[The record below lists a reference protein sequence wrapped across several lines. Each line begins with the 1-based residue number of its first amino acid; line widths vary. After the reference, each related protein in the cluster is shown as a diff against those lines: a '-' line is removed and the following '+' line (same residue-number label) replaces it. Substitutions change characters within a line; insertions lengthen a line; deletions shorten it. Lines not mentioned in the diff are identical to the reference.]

1 MKYLPVIFKNILRNR
16 RRTILVFISIAFA
29 LFLFVFLFTVLS
41 SMNKIMYRPSIANN
55 IIAYSES
62 YDVKHHDLPE
72 SYITKIKALPHV
84 LDANPCLQILTY
96 FEQSTKVV
104 NVWGINPVKL
114 GEIMDI
120 TRIDGMGLAELS
132 RDTTGALVGYY
143 LMEEYKWK
151 IGDRIILKSGTGFQ
165 ELPFTIRGIVHGLS
179 NASYIVYANL
189 GYLQDVLDNRGRV
202 SFTYIKVDDPF
213 IIPQMCRKLE
223 ELFHNYPVQITT
235 ITQKSFM
242 DSIVDKIKA
251 ILIAFRLIGCIA
263 LISTFLLVTNCIAI
277 SIRERTSELGVM
289 RVLGFSRTKIMA
301 LVLAESAAV
310 TFCGGMVGV
319 LLAYLIPMFYHITIP
334 ATVPLHVYPDAH
346 IALYGMIIS
355 MLIGLLGSAFPALH
369 SVLMKP
375 GEAIRSIG

>member
-1 MKYLPVIFKNILRNR
+1 
-16 RRTILVFISIAFA
+16 
-29 LFLFVFLFTVLS
+29 
-41 SMNKIMYRPSIANN
+41 
-55 IIAYSES
+55 
-62 YDVKHHDLPE
+62 
-72 SYITKIKALPHV
+72 
-84 LDANPCLQILTY
+84 
-96 FEQSTKVV
+96 
-104 NVWGINPVKL
+104 
-114 GEIMDI
+114 
-120 TRIDGMGLAELS
+120 
-132 RDTTGALVGYY
+132 
-143 LMEEYKWK
+143 
-151 IGDRIILKSGTGFQ
+151 
-165 ELPFTIRGIVHGLS
+165 
-179 NASYIVYANL
+179 
-189 GYLQDVLDNRGRV
+189 
-202 SFTYIKVDDPF
+202 
-213 IIPQMCRKLE
+213 
-223 ELFHNYPVQITT
+223 
-235 ITQKSFM
+235 M

>member
-16 RRTILVFISIAFA
+16 RRTMLVFISIAFA

-62 YDVKHHDLPE
+62 YDVKHHDFPE
-72 SYITKIKALPHV
+72 SYIAKIKTLPHV
-84 LDANPCLQILTY
+84 LDANPCLQIITY

-104 NVWGINPVKL
+104 NVWGINPAKL
-114 GEIMDI
+114 CEIMDI
-120 TRIDGMGLAELS
+120 TRIDGMGLHELS
-132 RDTTGALVGYY
+132 RDKSGVLVGYY
-143 LMEEYKWK
+143 LMEEYGWK
-151 IGDRIILKSGTGFQ
+151 IGDRIILKSGAGFK
-165 ELPFTIRGIVHGLS
+165 ELAFTIRGIVHGLS

-189 GYLQDVLDNRGRV
+189 GYLQDVLNNRGRV
-202 SFTYIKVDDPF
+202 SFAYIKVDDPF
-213 IIPQMCRKLE
+213 LIPAMCRKLE
-223 ELFHNYPVQITT
+223 ELFHNYPVEITT

-289 RVLGFSRTKIMA
+289 RVLGFSRTKLLT
-301 LVLAESAAV
+301 LVLAESVAV
-310 TFCGGMVGV
+310 AFCGGMIGV
-319 LLAYLIPMFYHITIP
+319 LLAYFIPMFYHITIP
-334 ATVPLHVYPDAH
+334 ATVPLHVYPDVH
-346 IALYGMIIS
+346 IALYGMTIS
-355 MLIGLLGSAFPALH
+355 MLVGILGTILPALH
-369 SVLMKP
+369 CVRMKP